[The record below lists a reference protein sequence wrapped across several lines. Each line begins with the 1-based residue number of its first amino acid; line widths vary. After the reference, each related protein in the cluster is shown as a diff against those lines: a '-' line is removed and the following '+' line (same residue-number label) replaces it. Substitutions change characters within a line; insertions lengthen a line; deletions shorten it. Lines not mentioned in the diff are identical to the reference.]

1 MPKDVTTTTQG
12 HCPAC
17 DFDPFVRNAYWTG
30 KLMLARDF
38 IDEQNYVI
46 EKLRH
51 HNQQLHGFGVAC
63 GLKVV
68 QHDNPSCRS
77 RYVIVEPGTAVDC
90 CGHDIVV
97 RHRDIVDL
105 YAQPAIQA
113 LQAAND
119 TGAHTLQICIR
130 YRECPTE
137 PIPVLYD
144 DCADESRCAPNR
156 ILESYA
162 LGVIV
167 DPASAA
173 SESPPAACSTIW
185 TESIDG
191 CPHCDLPDCLVLAT
205 IQDYTLGNAL
215 VDTAPATPP
224 AGGDAVID
232 NILGRDILPS
242 TQVIVDVVNCI
253 LGSGTMT
260 NAPTPPPPAPAP
272 PVAPAPPTPPAP
284 PKLTGIQALS
294 WLHGASTASPAVLA
308 AITLTGAATNSVRR
322 PGLVVQFT
330 APVKVNGAALTSA
343 LDAHVF
349 EVLLSTQST
358 STGLQLLSWASIVS
372 QVIAVKVD
380 TLAADGTITA
390 ATELPAGSTTADA
403 VAFLWPAKAAVQQPS
418 LRVRLCGDFVVDA
431 QGNAVC
437 GAFLR
442 AALPTGQH
450 QDATATG
457 VEGGLF
463 ESWLTLQP

>member
-1 MPKDVTTTTQG
+1 MPKDVTTSTQG

-38 IDEQNYVI
+38 IDEQNYII

-68 QHDNPSCRS
+68 QHDNPSCQS

-97 RHRDIVDL
+97 RHRDILDL

-119 TGAHTLQICIR
+119 TGTHALQICIR

-162 LGVIV
+162 LGVIL
-167 DPASAA
+167 DPPSASTEPPPAS
-173 SESPPAACSTIW
+173 CSMIW

-191 CPHCDLPDCLVLAT
+191 CPHCDQPDCLVLAT
-205 IQDYTLGNAL
+205 IQNYTLGNAL

-224 AGGDAVID
+224 VGGDAVID
-232 NILGRDILPS
+232 NTLGRDILPS

-253 LGSGTMT
+253 LGSGTT
-260 NAPTPPPPAPAP
+260 TTAPAP
-272 PVAPAPPTPPAP
+272 PPPPPPPPPT
-284 PKLTGIQALS
+284 KFTGIQALS
-294 WLHGASTASPAVLA
+294 WLHGADATSPAALA
-308 AITLTGAATNSVRR
+308 SITSSAVGTNAVKR

-330 APVKVNGAALTSA
+330 GPVKVNGTAATNA
-343 LDAHVF
+343 LDSHVF

-358 STGLQLLSWASIVS
+358 ATGVQLLNWSSVVGQIV
-372 QVIAVKVD
+372 AVKVD
-380 TLAADGTITA
+380 TVAADGTITA
-390 ATELPAGSTTADA
+390 ATQLPAGSTSADA
-403 VAFLWPAKAAVQQPS
+403 VAFLWPPKAAVQQPS
-418 LRVRLCGDFVVDA
+418 VWVRLRGDFVVDA

-442 AALPTGQH
+442 AALPTGRH

-463 ESWLTLQP
+463 ESWLTFTP